1 MRQKRFL
8 LLSRSLTKF
17 IGMFVFTGMIGYM
30 LLFPAV
36 FIYGFF
42 TWQDLS
48 IIAGICV
55 NTAGVI
61 AGLVIVKALFKYDG
75 SLLFGTLLSIL
86 ACIVAILVSLPMIHT
101 MPRAIMSG
109 AYPVASLVLATALV
123 GTIGYH
129 LTKIIRKLLPSQK
142 P

>member
-1 MRQKRFL
+1 MRQKKFL
-8 LLSRSLTKF
+8 LLSRSLAKF
-17 IGMFVFTGMIGYM
+17 IGMFVFIGMIGYM

-42 TWQDLS
+42 TWRDLG
-48 IIAGICV
+48 IIGGIFV

-61 AGLVIVKALFKYDG
+61 ISLAMMKTIFEYDG

-86 ACIVAILVSLPMIHT
+86 ACIVAILVSLPMINT
-101 MPRAIMSG
+101 IPRAIMSG
-109 AYPVASLVLATALV
+109 AYPVAGLAVATALM

-129 LTKIIRKLLPSQK
+129 LVKILPKLLPPPKS
-142 P
+142 